1 MAKSRQRIL
10 TSLLR
15 LFMAL
20 FSIAVLVF
28 GYFWFAY
35 PSLPEQKYNLFG
47 LQVEPMTMGYISI
60 ALIVVAFVTHTSG
73 QIVFWCKKDSDPISK
88 QLMCGPL
95 YINAIY
101 LALII
106 LIVLI

>member
-1 MAKSRQRIL
+1 MAKSKKRIF

-20 FSIAVLVF
+20 FSVAILVF

-35 PSLPEQKYNLFG
+35 PSDADKTYNLFG
-47 LQVEPMTMGYISI
+47 LEIEPMTMGYISI
-60 ALIVVAFVTHTSG
+60 ALIVIAFITHTSG

-95 YINAIY
+95 YINALY
-101 LALII
+101 LALIVIII
-106 LIVLI
+106 LI

>member
-1 MAKSRQRIL
+1 MAKSKKRIF
-10 TSLLR
+10 TSLVRFFL
-15 LFMAL
+15 AL
-20 FSIAVLVF
+20 FSVAVLVF

-35 PSLPEQKYNLFG
+35 PSMPNQKYNVFG
-47 LQVEPMTMGYISI
+47 LEIEPMTMGYISI

-95 YINAIY
+95 YINALY